1 MTPTEY
7 YQNQLA
13 KLNKRS
19 DYPTTIKFVDG
30 EGNQTNCMDLNSE
43 SIEVFID
50 YLKGLRSELSV
61 DGYLKDKI

>member
-1 MTPTEY
+1 MTDKEY

-19 DYPTTIKFVDG
+19 DYPTKIKFTDG
-30 EGNQTNCMDLNSE
+30 ENCTTHFMDLNSE